1 MTIIDSIEELLWDPE
16 VTEIM
21 VDVPDS
27 VRVERQGRIESAAVQ
42 FIDEQLSSVK
52 IIDVIGEVFA
62 WCKARSG
69 IKELTKRRSSRTS
82 YRYVF
87 RLVDSE
93 LRRLEKSRAM
103 LTRAQ
108 RAPISGSALLSGT
121 QSWEL
126 STSGSTRISRAEKG

>member
-52 IIDVIGEVFA
+52 I
-62 WCKARSG
+62 
-69 IKELTKRRSSRTS
+69 
-82 YRYVF
+82 
-87 RLVDSE
+87 RLC
-93 LRRLEKSRAM
+93 
-103 LTRAQ
+103 
-108 RAPISGSALLSGT
+108 
-121 QSWEL
+121 
-126 STSGSTRISRAEKG
+126 